1 MPKGINA
8 MILYKY
14 TLDETHR
21 LIQEPLNVEE
31 KPISYVQTLPTGKRK
46 YIKKSILDQIDSET
60 DILYSLS
67 DNKAT
72 AANLFVQLYSNR
84 RDVYAHA
91 VECMDNIIKVI
102 IEKGRSN
109 K

>member
-1 MPKGINA
+1 

-14 TLDETHR
+14 YLDDSHT
-21 LIQEPLNVEE
+21 LIQEPLTVEE
-31 KPISYVQTLPTGKRK
+31 KPISYLQMIQGDKKK
-46 YIKKSILDQIDSET
+46 YIKKSILNQIDTET

-67 DNKAT
+67 DNKAD
-72 AANLFVQLYSNR
+72 AANLFVQLYTNR
-84 RDVYAHA
+84 RDVYVHA
-91 VECMDNIIKVI
+91 VKCMDNIIKII

>member
-1 MPKGINA
+1 

-14 TLDETHR
+14 YLDDSHT
-21 LIQEPLNVEE
+21 LIQEPLTVEE
-31 KPISYVQTLPTGKRK
+31 KPISYLQMIQGDKKK
-46 YIKKSILDQIDSET
+46 YIKKSILNQIDTET

-67 DNKAT
+67 DNKAD
-72 AANLFVQLYSNR
+72 AANLFIQLYTNR
-84 RDVYAHA
+84 RDVYVHA
-91 VECMDNIIKVI
+91 VKCMDNIIKII

>member
-1 MPKGINA
+1 

-46 YIKKSILDQIDSET
+46 YIKKSILDQIDSLQW
-60 DILYSLS
+60 LYYRRENKGYLS
-67 DNKAT
+67 Q
-72 AANLFVQLYSNR
+72 NLFGPGW
-84 RDVYAHA
+84 
-91 VECMDNIIKVI
+91 IF
-102 IEKGRSN
+102 
-109 K
+109 